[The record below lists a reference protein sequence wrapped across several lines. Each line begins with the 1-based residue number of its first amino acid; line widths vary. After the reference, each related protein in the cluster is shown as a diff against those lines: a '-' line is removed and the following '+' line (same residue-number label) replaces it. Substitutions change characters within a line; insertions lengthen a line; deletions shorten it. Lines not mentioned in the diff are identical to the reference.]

1 MQNNNVLKTGL
12 HGQQCLAFASVI
24 HNLVMCARM
33 YASILHPQLISS
45 LAKKSHSAAVATRGG
60 HYGCRW
66 VSVVITAKLKA
77 KDRRLPHGRG
87 AEGQIGSGQ
96 VQRSQGNNQ
105 GIPAALR
112 CSILVTAI
120 WALLLRSLQSRLYP
134 TKVCQH
140 SPPRSEKTSQNQLW

>member
-1 MQNNNVLKTGL
+1 MKCRIIMSLKQGCMDSSVLHL
-12 HGQQCLAFASVI
+12 LSVI

-87 AEGQIGSGQ
+87 AKGQIESGQ

-112 CSILVTAI
+112 SSILVTAI
-120 WALLLRSLQSRLYP
+120 WASLLRSLQSRLYP
-134 TKVCQH
+134 TTVCQH
-140 SPPRSEKTSQNQLW
+140 SPPRSEKTS